1 VYVGGLDS
9 GVNEETLHAAFI
21 PFGDIREV
29 NIPKDFAENKHR
41 GFGFVD
47 FEDAEDAA
55 AAIENMNG
63 AELFGKVLKCN
74 MAKPMTKLQP
84 GQAVWTAE
92 EWLSNSLKTDDTGPT
107 DDAVE

>member
-1 VYVGGLDS
+1 MILD
-9 GVNEETLHAAFI
+9 
-21 PFGDIREV
+21 
-29 NIPKDFAENKHR
+29 KHR

-47 FEDAEDAA
+47 FEDEEDAA
-55 AAIENMNG
+55 AAVENMHG

-92 EWLSNSLKTDDTGPT
+92 EWLSNSLKTGGDGNGGPI
-107 DDAVE
+107 DE

>member
-1 VYVGGLDS
+1 L
-9 GVNEETLHAAFI
+9 ET
-21 PFGDIREV
+21 
-29 NIPKDFAENKHR
+29 FAKLTFPRTSLKVLFSFLISTLLTLAIDKHR

-47 FEDAEDAA
+47 FEDEEDAA
-55 AAIENMNG
+55 AAVENMHG

-92 EWLSNSLKTDDTGPT
+92 EWLSNSLKADGGGGPT
-107 DDAVE
+107 EE